1 MGATDAFALCS
12 KCSGSS
18 AVCDATTCASADQTA
33 GLIGEIEKYTH
44 ITHCG
49 DFAYNLEDEG
59 GTLGDQFMA
68 NIEQVAA
75 YVPYMVRH

>member
-1 MGATDAFALCS
+1 M
-12 KCSGSS
+12 
-18 AVCDATTCASADQTA
+18 CDASTCASADQKA
-33 GLIGEIEKYTH
+33 GLIGEISTATH

-49 DFAYNLEDEG
+49 DFAYNLEDDG

-75 YVPYMVRH
+75 YVPYMVSV